1 MGETFEAR
9 DLWASMGLPYQEPD
23 RITPTIISVVRTLI
37 FAARLKIESGLACDA
52 AVTTDAVQLPPRQ
65 RHSRPGPYM
74 AREGQV
80 GE

>member
-52 AVTTDAVQLPPRQ
+52 AVT
-65 RHSRPGPYM
+65 H
-74 AREGQV
+74 
-80 GE
+80 